1 MFEPL
6 NRYTQILLTPDNPHE
21 TNSGILLPQDFKP
34 VEERYV
40 TAEVVAWASDVRFAQ
55 WLSKGERL
63 LIDKSMVEEVTVDG
77 DVLHLIL
84 DNYVLGLIK
93 EE

>member
-6 NRYTQILLTPDNPHE
+6 NRYTQIVLAPENPNE
-21 TNSGILLPQDFKP
+21 TSSGILLPQDFKP
-34 VEERYV
+34 LEERYV
-40 TAEVVAWASDVRFAQ
+40 SAEVVTWASDVRFAQ
-55 WLSKGERL
+55 LLSKGERL
-63 LIDKSMVEEVTVDG
+63 LIDKSMVEEVTIDG
-77 DVLHLIL
+77 EVLHLIL

>member
-6 NRYTQILLTPDNPHE
+6 NRYTQITLAQDDPHE
-21 TNSGILLPQDFKP
+21 TSSGILLPQDFKP

-40 TAEVVAWASDVRFAQ
+40 TAQVVAWAEDVRFAQ
-55 WLSKGERL
+55 FLSKGERL
-63 LIDKSMVEEVTVDG
+63 LIDKSMVEEVTIDG
-77 DVLHLIL
+77 EVVHLIL